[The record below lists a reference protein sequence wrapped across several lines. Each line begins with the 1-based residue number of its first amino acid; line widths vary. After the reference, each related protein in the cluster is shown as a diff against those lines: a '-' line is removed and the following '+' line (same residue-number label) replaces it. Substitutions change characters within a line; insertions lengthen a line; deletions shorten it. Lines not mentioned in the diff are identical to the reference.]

1 MCSFSSAESSAFAR
15 DYAERRKHRRYDNL
29 ARTRRGIFLPF
40 VVETHGAIA
49 SSARALMRQI
59 AAFAGQELPSQTR
72 HATLIRLM
80 TEVSVAVQKGNAHA
94 ALDCIQDAEGVRIGL
109 A

>member
-1 MCSFSSAESSAFAR
+1 
-15 DYAERRKHRRYDNL
+15 
-29 ARTRRGIFLPF
+29 
-40 VVETHGAIA
+40 
-49 SSARALMRQI
+49 MRQI

-94 ALDCIQDAEGVRIGL
+94 ALDCIQDAEGVRIGM